1 MIAMGSPLR
10 SRLALDERR
19 TQLLELGLRL
29 FGTRSYDEI
38 AIDDIAAEAGVSK
51 GLLYHYFGSK
61 RAFYVATVQHAA
73 QTLVDAL
80 MAADDGLPGP
90 DRARAGLTAY
100 IDFVDERAEAYAAL
114 VSSGLGADPEVAA
127 IVQGTREA
135 IISRILVDLGLHE
148 PRPVFQLA
156 LRTFIGGVEAA
167 ALDWIARRHVSREAL
182 VEFLTGLMKRT
193 LQLAVELDPGAGVKL
208 EE

>member
-1 MIAMGSPLR
+1 MVTMGSPLR

-19 TQLLELGLRL
+19 AQLLELGLRL
-29 FGTRSYDEI
+29 FGTRSYDEV

-73 QTLVDAL
+73 QTLLDSL
-80 MAADDGLPGP
+80 MAADRGLPGP
-90 DRARAGLTAY
+90 ERARAGITAY
-100 IDFVDERAEAYAAL
+100 IDFVDDRAEAYAAL
-114 VSSGLGADPEVAA
+114 VSSGLGADPEVTA

-135 IISRILVDLGLHE
+135 IITSILVDLGLHE

-167 ALDWIARRHVSREAL
+167 ALDWIARRHVTREAL
-182 VEFLTGLMKRT
+182 VDFLAGLLERT
-193 LQLAVELDPGAGVKL
+193 LHLAVELDPDAGVEL
-208 EE
+208 GD

>member
-1 MIAMGSPLR
+1 MVAMGSPLR

-19 TQLLELGLRL
+19 AQLLELGLRL
-29 FGTRSYDEI
+29 FGTRSYDEV

-80 MAADDGLPGP
+80 MAADHGQPGP
-90 DRARAGLTAY
+90 ERARAGITAY

-114 VSSGLGADPEVAA
+114 VSSGLGADPEVTA

-135 IISRILVDLGLHE
+135 IITSILVDLGLHE

-167 ALDWIARRHVSREAL
+167 ALDWIARRHVTRDAL
-182 VEFLTGLMKRT
+182 VEFLAGLLERT
-193 LQLAVELDPGAGVKL
+193 LHLAVELDPDAGVEL
-208 EE
+208 

>member
-1 MIAMGSPLR
+1 MGSPLR

-19 TQLLELGLRL
+19 AQLLELGLRL
-29 FGTRSYDEI
+29 FGTRAYDEVS
-38 AIDDIAAEAGVSK
+38 IDDIAAEAGVSK

-73 QTLVDAL
+73 HTLVDAL
-80 MAADDGLPGP
+80 VAADHALPGP
-90 DRARAGLTAY
+90 ARARAGLAAY
-100 IDFVDERAEAYAAL
+100 IDFVDEHAEAYAAL

-135 IISRILVDLGLHE
+135 IIARILVDLGLAE

-167 ALDWIARRHVSREAL
+167 ALDWIARRHVARDVL
-182 VEFLTGLMKRT
+182 VEFLAALLKQT
-193 LQLAVELDPGAGVKL
+193 LRLAVERDPEAGVEL
-208 EE
+208 HD